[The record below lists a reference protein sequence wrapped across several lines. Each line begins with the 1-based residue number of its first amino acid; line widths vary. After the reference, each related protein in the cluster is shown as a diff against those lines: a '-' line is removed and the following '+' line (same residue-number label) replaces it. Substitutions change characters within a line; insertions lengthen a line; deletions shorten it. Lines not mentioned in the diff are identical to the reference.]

1 MKRLLRFKQKLVPLA
16 LAAMWWSAFTGSAVA
31 QQPNAANPLR
41 PASKPVASK
50 PGAKP
55 TATASS
61 EAPVGTALRT
71 SEKRTPVK
79 RTPER
84 EAPREHS
91 ILVERSRSSSSAVS
105 PAAYRT
111 RVARP
116 TRSHSTEFASDQEIY
131 TGSTV
136 LNGTVTVQRNPA
148 DVIDGGITY
157 EHGSEPMIGDFE
169 GVEGDHAFSG
179 EGCSQCCLLPCPQI
193 PWDNLTIF
201 GGVEGFTGPKNGGQ
215 TGSFGFHEGANWGA
229 PLPCFNGCLG
239 MQLGAQV
246 TQANL
251 SGSEFTPETRH
262 QTFVTGGLFRRVDS
276 GLQYGLVFDYL
287 SDDWYT
293 NTDLTQL
300 RAEVAWVFPSAHELG
315 FWMTASMD
323 EDTANATVFDNQIP
337 VTGPASWKGTDL
349 YAFFYR
355 HRFSGWEGA
364 TGRLFAGFSGE
375 SDGFIGSDVQVPLSC
390 DIALQAGFAYL
401 VPEETKG
408 PASTGN
414 EQESWNV
421 GISLVWYPGCATSSS
436 KSYFAPLFNV
446 ADNGSFMVDQ
456 VR

>member
-1 MKRLLRFKQKLVPLA
+1 
-16 LAAMWWSAFTGSAVA
+16 
-31 QQPNAANPLR
+31 
-41 PASKPVASK
+41 
-50 PGAKP
+50 
-55 TATASS
+55 
-61 EAPVGTALRT
+61 
-71 SEKRTPVK
+71 
-79 RTPER
+79 
-84 EAPREHS
+84 
-91 ILVERSRSSSSAVS
+91 
-105 PAAYRT
+105 
-111 RVARP
+111 
-116 TRSHSTEFASDQEIY
+116 
-131 TGSTV
+131 
-136 LNGTVTVQRNPA
+136 
-148 DVIDGGITY
+148 
-157 EHGSEPMIGDFE
+157 
-169 GVEGDHAFSG
+169 
-179 EGCSQCCLLPCPQI
+179 
-193 PWDNLTIF
+193 
-201 GGVEGFTGPKNGGQ
+201 
-215 TGSFGFHEGANWGA
+215 
-229 PLPCFNGCLG
+229 

-262 QTFVTGGLFRRVDS
+262 QTFVTGGLFRRVDC

-300 RAEVAWVFPSAHELG
+300 RAEVAWVFPCAHELG

-323 EDTANATVFDNQIP
+323 EDTADATVFDNQIP
-337 VTGPASWKGTDL
+337 VTGPASWEGTDL

-364 TGRLFAGFSGE
+364 NGRLFAGFSGE
-375 SDGFIGSDVQVPLSC
+375 SDGFIGSDVQVPLTC

-401 VPEETKG
+401 VPEESKG

-436 KSYFAPLFNV
+436 KSYFTPLFNV